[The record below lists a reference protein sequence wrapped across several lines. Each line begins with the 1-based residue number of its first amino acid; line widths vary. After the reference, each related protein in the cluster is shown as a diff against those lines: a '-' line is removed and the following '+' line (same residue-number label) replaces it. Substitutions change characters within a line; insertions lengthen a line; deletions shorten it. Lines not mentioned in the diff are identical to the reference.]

1 MEKTEQFTMI
11 KKQEGYNIDSSFS
24 SWGGRE
30 GGRNSTSGINRFL
43 IIFNSHQIELT
54 GVTSSA
60 THGVINEIM
69 GINFD

>member
-1 MEKTEQFTMI
+1 VNGKIGTIYGDKGT
-11 KKQEGYNIDSSFS
+11 KKLQYRFLLFFVGK
-24 SWGGRE
+24 E
-30 GGRNSTSGINRFL
+30 GGRNSTFGINRFL